1 MYPDSKP
8 ASDGM
13 PRRCDK
19 SEGLICKHQ
28 VGSCRVHLRT
38 EDGISG
44 LINAGDHTNLVH
56 AAEEV
61 GSSMLVIARLAL
73 GAPTVYSDG
82 TVTRV
87 RRPTQPWQVA
97 KGIWAEEPA
106 RPSHTSKRKGPGAA
120 YQIGVASRPRPSN
133 GVVVSESRMSQMATV
148 NQGGKNNPQPEHRR

>member
-61 GSSMLVIARLAL
+61 GSSMLVIALTWCMPSAFGRSGLIHA
-73 GAPTVYSDG
+73 GDRTS
-82 TVTRV
+82 R
-87 RRPTQPWQVA
+87 
-97 KGIWAEEPA
+97 A
-106 RPSHTSKRKGPGAA
+106 RS
-120 YQIGVASRPRPSN
+120 SN
-133 GVVVSESRMSQMATV
+133 CV
-148 NQGGKNNPQPEHRR
+148 

>member
-1 MYPDSKP
+1 
-8 ASDGM
+8 
-13 PRRCDK
+13 
-19 SEGLICKHQ
+19 
-28 VGSCRVHLRT
+28 
-38 EDGISG
+38 
-44 LINAGDHTNLVH
+44 
-56 AAEEV
+56 
-61 GSSMLVIARLAL
+61 MLVIARLAL

-133 GVVVSESRMSQMATV
+133 GVVVEKTTPNPNIAGDGVPMCTPSSSRYPHGRSVIKGGWNEFLALEPPTV
-148 NQGGKNNPQPEHRR
+148 RSDGRKRRAKAAAASSA